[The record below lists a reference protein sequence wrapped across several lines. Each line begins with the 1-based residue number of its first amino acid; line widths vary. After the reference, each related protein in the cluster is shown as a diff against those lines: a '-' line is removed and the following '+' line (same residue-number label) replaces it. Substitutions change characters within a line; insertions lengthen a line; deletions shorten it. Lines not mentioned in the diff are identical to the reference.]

1 MEAYIVAIATE
12 IEDGNFD
19 YHSVHDNEY
28 DAFRAVV
35 QLADKHPN
43 GIPCILTPGD
53 YEEDGCGLFM
63 GCYVF
68 TKDEFNNWD
77 LNENTWNSNGD
88 FMIHDYDGFDY
99 LDANKALNEP
109 LDHDPVDGYIIS
121 TFYFYDEY
129 DPKIVV
135 DNKDDLLKH
144 VKNLYFDMGE
154 NVIIHKS
161 CKKYV
166 TSIDEACFETADKL
180 SEEDI
185 RKVIDNL

>member
-1 MEAYIVAIATE
+1 MEAYIVAEAQA
-12 IEDGNFD
+12 IEDGGFS
-19 YHSVHDNEY
+19 YWRVYDNRY
-28 DAFRAVV
+28 DAYRSAVK
-35 QLADKHPN
+35 LASEHPN

-53 YEEDGCGLFM
+53 YEDDDNGYFM
-63 GCYVF
+63 GCYIF
-68 TKDEFNNWD
+68 DKEQFKTWE
-77 LNENTWNSNGD
+77 LNEKTWEPNGD
-88 FMIHDYDGFDY
+88 FMIHDYDGFSH

-109 LDHDPVDGYIIS
+109 LDHDPVEGYIIS
-121 TFYFYDEY
+121 TFYFYDVF

-135 DNKDDLLKH
+135 DNKEDLLKH

-166 TSIDEACFETADKL
+166 TSIDGACFETDDNL